1 MKEANPMKE
10 MVEIFVP
17 LVSGEEN
24 SIFVGINGKGWTVP
38 RGKKVQVP
46 KPVAELIERSQKNA
60 NTQMLYKQQ
69 LEDIYNKS
77 QGARN

>member
-10 MVEIFVP
+10 MVEIFAP